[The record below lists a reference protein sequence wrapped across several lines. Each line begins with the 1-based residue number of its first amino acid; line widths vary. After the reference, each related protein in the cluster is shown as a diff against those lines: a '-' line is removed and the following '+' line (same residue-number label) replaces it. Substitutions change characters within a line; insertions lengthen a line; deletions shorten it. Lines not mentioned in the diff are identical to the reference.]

1 MLRRDHKRL
10 EKPRL
15 PKFTERILERLGRLA
30 SVISNGRTTRKWI
43 RPGRL
48 TTEYD
53 HSIASSFYTHAKFK
67 IFRKVERQL
76 PLLTTFD
83 LQFVSPQLLK
93 AENLELAVPGICRVY
108 SSGDPTD
115 LSSGTYRSGKP
126 VICITRFFPRL
137 SVFASKQRP
146 RRLSIMGSNGVE
158 YQFLLKGWY
167 RGSIPSLS

>member
-1 MLRRDHKRL
+1 MLCRVRKLL

-15 PKFTERILERLGRLA
+15 PRFTEGILERLERLA
-30 SVISNGRTTRKWI
+30 SVISNGKITRKWI
-43 RPGRL
+43 RPGRP

-53 HSIASSFYTHAKFK
+53 YRIASSFHTHAKFK
-67 IFRKVERQL
+67 IFRRIERQL

-93 AENLELAVPGICRVY
+93 AENLELAVPGICHVHPF
-108 SSGDPTD
+108 GNLTD

-126 VICITRFFPRL
+126 LICITRFFPKL
-137 SVFASKQRP
+137 IVFASKQRP

-167 RGSIPSLS
+167 RGSILCLA

>member
-1 MLRRDHKRL
+1 MLRRDHKPL
-10 EKPRL
+10 EKLRL
-15 PKFTERILERLGRLA
+15 PRFTEKILERLERLA
-30 SVISNGRTTRKWI
+30 GVISSGRITRKWI

-53 HSIASSFYTHAKFK
+53 YNITSSFYTHAKFK
-67 IFRKVERQL
+67 IFRKIERQL
-76 PLLTTFD
+76 PMLTTLD

-93 AENLELAVPGICRVY
+93 AENLELAVPGTCRPRP
-108 SSGDPTD
+108 SADPTD
-115 LSSGTYRSGKP
+115 LSPGTYRSGKP

-146 RRLSIMGSNGVE
+146 RRLSIMGSDGVE

-167 RGSIPSLS
+167 HGSIPSLS